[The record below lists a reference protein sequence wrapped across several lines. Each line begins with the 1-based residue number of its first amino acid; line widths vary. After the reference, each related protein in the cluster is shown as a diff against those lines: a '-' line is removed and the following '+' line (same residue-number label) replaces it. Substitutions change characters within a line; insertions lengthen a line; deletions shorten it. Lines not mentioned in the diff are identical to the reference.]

1 MAPDASAQPGTATG
15 PTAAAGATPALA
27 VEGVVAGYHG
37 SEVLHG
43 VSLVVPPGSA
53 VLLLGPNGAG
63 KSTTLATISGLLRP
77 RAGHVL
83 LSGRD
88 VTALPAHERARLGIA
103 HVPEGRRIFRRQT
116 VEENLLIGA
125 DFCGHDR
132 TWRTEAFAW
141 VFDLFPVLAR
151 KRGNTASTLSGGE
164 QQMLAVAQAIMSRPR
179 VLLLDEPSAGLAPTL
194 VKQLM
199 ERVRLLHERGI
210 ALLMVEQVVASALA
224 IADYVYVLRDGQIV
238 AEGAAAAM
246 QQSDL
251 ESRYLAATL

>member
-1 MAPDASAQPGTATG
+1 MAPEPSESGAAAQPESE
-15 PTAAAGATPALA
+15 TPALA
-27 VEGVVAGYHG
+27 VEGIVAGYHG

-43 VSLVVPPGSA
+43 VSLRVPDGGS

-77 RAGHVL
+77 RAGRVL
-83 LSGRD
+83 LGGRD
-88 VTALPAHERARLGIA
+88 VTALPAHERARRGIA

-125 DFCGHDR
+125 DFCGRDR
-132 TWRTEAFAW
+132 AWREGAFAW

-179 VLLLDEPSAGLAPTL
+179 VLLLDEPSAGLAPAL

-238 AEGAAAAM
+238 AEGAAAEM
-246 QQSDL
+246 QQGEL
-251 ESRYLAATL
+251 ESRYLAAAL